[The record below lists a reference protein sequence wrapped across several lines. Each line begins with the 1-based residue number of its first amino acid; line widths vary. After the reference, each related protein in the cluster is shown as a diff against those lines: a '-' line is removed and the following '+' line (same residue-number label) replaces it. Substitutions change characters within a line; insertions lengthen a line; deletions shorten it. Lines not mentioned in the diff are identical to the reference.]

1 MELSVIIPT
10 HNPNPERLKRTLAGL
25 RSQSL
30 PADRWETILV
40 NNASTEFPA
49 TDFFAQHA
57 PGNLSIVSEP
67 RLGLSAARRHGF
79 LVARGTVAVLVDD
92 DNVLAP
98 DYLTE
103 VLGIFAR
110 SPRVG
115 VAGGKSVPE
124 FERAPAAW
132 QQEFLPLLALRD
144 LGPTELIST
153 GLRPAESPRNAYPVF
168 APIGAGM
175 ALRRTAWTAWL
186 DAQKN
191 SVAVLSDRRGS
202 DLSSSGDNDI
212 VLSAMQAGWEV
223 GYFPSLVLTHLIP
236 AGRLDSAYLARLNRG
251 IQQSWN
257 QVLARHEASPWPPL
271 SRSGA
276 ALRKFKAWFTH
287 RPWSSPTARIRC
299 QGAYGHF
306 DGRVAP

>member
-1 MELSVIIPT
+1 MELTVIIPT
-10 HNPNPERLKRTLAGL
+10 HNPNPERLKRTFAGL

-30 PADRWETILV
+30 PADRWEIILV
-40 NNASTEFPA
+40 NNASTQFPG
-49 TDFFAQHA
+49 TEFFARHA
-57 PGNLSIVSEP
+57 PTNLSFVSEP

-79 LVARGTVAVLVDD
+79 LVARGSVAVLVDD

-98 DYLTE
+98 DYLAE
-103 VLGIFAR
+103 VLSIFAR

-115 VAGGKSVPE
+115 AAGGKSLAE
-124 FERAPAAW
+124 FERAPSAW

-144 LGPTELIST
+144 LGPAELIST
-153 GLRPAESPRNAYPVF
+153 GLRLAGSPRNAYPVF

-175 ALRRTAWTAWL
+175 ALRRSAWTAWL
-186 DAQKN
+186 DTQEN
-191 SVAVLSDRRGS
+191 SDAVLSDRRGS

-212 VLSAMQAGWEV
+212 VLSALQAGWEV

-236 AGRLDSAYLARLNRG
+236 AARLDAAYLARLNRG

-271 SRSGA
+271 SRGGA
-276 ALRKFKAWFTH
+276 ALRKVKAWFTH
-287 RPWSSPTARIRC
+287 RPWSSPAARIRC